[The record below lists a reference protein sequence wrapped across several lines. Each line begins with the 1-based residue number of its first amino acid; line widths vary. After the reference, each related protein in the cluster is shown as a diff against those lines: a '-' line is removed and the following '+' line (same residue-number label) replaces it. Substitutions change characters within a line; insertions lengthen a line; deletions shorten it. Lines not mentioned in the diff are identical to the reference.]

1 MKSNAFWRTVQIVAI
16 SVLAA
21 SSAALAQTPQ
31 PARFSG
37 VINDY
42 GPQTVKPLGP
52 WEMRGP
58 WSLRIR
64 QSGAADFSAALTME
78 MSDYS
83 QSPSTINV
91 AGARGQHTHHIVLRG
106 ATVAPLSTGG
116 FEVTGVV
123 ANTLITKDGSQ
134 VFPDS
139 TVVIDVTGGANVAY
153 SNITLTF
160 QGSATGH
167 FGGQAIHGVVRKV
180 KAEDDD
186 R

>member
-1 MKSNAFWRTVQIVAI
+1 MKSKAFWRTVQIVVI

-21 SSAALAQTPQ
+21 SSAALAQVPQ
-31 PARFSG
+31 SARLSG

-42 GPQTVKPLGP
+42 GPQTVTPVGP
-52 WEMRGP
+52 WEMHGL
-58 WSLRIR
+58 WSLKIR
-64 QSGAADFSAALTME
+64 ESGTADFSAALTME
-78 MSDYS
+78 RSDYS

-91 AGARGQHTHHIVLRG
+91 DGARGQHTHHIVLRG
-106 ATVAPLSTGG
+106 ATVVPLSTGG
-116 FEVTGVV
+116 LEVTGVV

-139 TVVIDVTGGANVAY
+139 TVVIDITGGTNVTYAV
-153 SNITLTF
+153 ITLKF

-167 FGGQAIHGVVRKV
+167 FGGQAVHGVVRKV